1 MGVLAVQGD
10 FIEHVHVLRRL
21 GRPAREVRLP
31 EDLDKVDA
39 LIIPGGE
46 STTIGKLAD
55 RFGLTEAIRERTLA
69 GMPLW
74 GTCAGMIFMAKD
86 LGAHRQ
92 SMLQLM
98 DIAVERNAF
107 GAQLDSFETDLPISV
122 LGEELFHAVFIRAPI
137 IERAGEGVDVLAKLS
152 DGRIVAAGTKK
163 PAGDR
168 LSPGAHGRRPVPRVL
183 CGQDRLMLMA
193 AGNRAH
199 D

>member
-1 MGVLAVQGD
+1 MGSVGVLAVQGD

-21 GRPAREVRLP
+21 GRSFGEVRLP

-55 RFGLTEAIRERTLA
+55 RFGLTEAIRERTLE

-74 GTCAGMIFMAKD
+74 GTCAGMIFMAKN

-98 DIAVERNAF
+98 DIGVERNAF
-107 GAQLDSFETDLPISV
+107 GSQLDSFETDLPISA
-122 LGEELFHAVFIRAPI
+122 LGDQPFHAVFIRAPI
-137 IERAGEGVDVLAKLS
+137 IERVGEGVEVLARLS
-152 DGRIVAAGTKK
+152 DGRIVAAEQKNLLATAFHPELTDDARFHEYFVDKIG
-163 PAGDR
+163 
-168 LSPGAHGRRPVPRVL
+168 
-183 CGQDRLMLMA
+183 
-193 AGNRAH
+193 
-199 D
+199 